1 MLEIFIPNNNLPERR
16 YIIGILFENF
26 LGVDHRIEVD
36 DQGRDYSIR
45 FDKKELLIRDAF
57 FGQYPGELSYLI
69 PEALPDK
76 VSFVKHEFAPE
87 VNIPVIY
94 GSGEIRVSELE
105 IRCGM
110 DIFASSF
117 FMLTRWEEIVNPVRD
132 RHDRFPGDAS
142 VAFRNGFLHRPLVNE
157 YVEFLWKMLEKLGY
171 RGKRKE
177 RDFELTLTHDVDSL
191 SYVSPRSLMG
201 DVLKRRDLKLAA
213 GNLKYLLNDPHDT
226 YDYLMDISESLGVQS
241 RFYFMSALSN
251 REFDSGNYL
260 KRPYFRSTVKKIRR
274 RGHLIGFHPGY
285 YTFDDARIWRSEK
298 ERLEEAAQ
306 QDLEE
311 GRQHFLRMDVSVT
324 PGIWEENGMKIDSTM
339 SYSDKEGFRCGT
351 GDKFPV
357 FSCRKRVQYRL
368 IERPLV
374 VMDGSLKQYQNY
386 TPEKAI
392 EVLRY
397 YVSIGKK
404 YKSNT
409 TFLFHNSSF
418 ALDWADYR
426 AVYSEL
432 PQMMT

>member
-1 MLEIFIPNNNLPERR
+1 MLEIFVPNNKLPERR
-16 YIIGILFENF
+16 YIIGILFDNF
-26 LGVDHRIEVD
+26 LGVDHRILVD
-36 DQGRDYSIR
+36 EQSRDYSIR
-45 FDKKELLIRDAF
+45 FENSELLIRDAF
-57 FGQYPGELSYLI
+57 FAQYPGELSYLDLG
-69 PEALPDK
+69 ALPDK
-76 VSFVKHEFAPE
+76 VSFIKHAFAPE
-87 VNIPVIY
+87 TDIPVIF
-94 GSGEIRVSELE
+94 GSGEISVSENR
-105 IRCGM
+105 IQCGI
-110 DIFASSF
+110 DIFASAF
-117 FMLTRWEEIVNPVRD
+117 FMLTRWEEIVNPERD
-132 RHDRFPGDAS
+132 RHDRFPGEAC
-142 VAFRNGFLHRPLVNE
+142 VAFKNEFLHRPVVNE
-157 YVEFLWKMLEKLGY
+157 YVELLWKMLETLGY
-171 RGKRKE
+171 EGKRKE
-177 RDFELTLTHDVDSL
+177 REFELTLTHDVDSL

-213 GNLKYLLNDPHDT
+213 DNLKYLLNDPHDT
-226 YDYLMDISESLGVQS
+226 YDYLMDISELLGVQS

-260 KRPYFRSTVKKIRR
+260 KRPYFRSTVKKIRN

-306 QDLEE
+306 QDIDE
-311 GRQHFLRMDVSVT
+311 GRQHFLRMDVSRT
-324 PGIWEENGMKIDSTM
+324 LGIWEENGMKIDSTL

-357 FSCRKRVQYRL
+357 FSCRERVQYKL
-368 IERPLV
+368 TERPLV

-386 TPEKAI
+386 TPEQAI

-404 YKSNT
+404 YKSAM

-418 ALDWADYR
+418 ALDWADYK

-432 PQMMT
+432 PQMMV

>member
-1 MLEIFIPNNNLPERR
+1 LPNNNLPERR
-16 YIIGILFENF
+16 YIIGIMFDSF
-26 LGVDHRIEVD
+26 LGLDYRIRVD
-36 DQGRDYSIR
+36 DQSRDYSIG
-45 FDKKELLIRDAF
+45 FDSRELRIRDAF
-57 FGQYPGELSYLI
+57 FNQYPEDLSYLVRESL
-69 PEALPDK
+69 PEK

-87 VNIPVIY
+87 ADIPVLY
-94 GSGEIRVSELE
+94 GSGEIRVSESN
-105 IRCGM
+105 IQCGI
-110 DIFASSF
+110 DIFASAF

-177 RDFELTLTHDVDSL
+177 REFELTLTHDVDSL

-241 RFYFMSALSN
+241 RFYFMAALSN

-260 KRPYFRSTVKKIRR
+260 KRPYFRSTVKKIRN

-285 YTFDDARIWRSEK
+285 YTFDDGRIWRSEK

-306 QDLEE
+306 QQIDE
-311 GRQHFLRMDVSVT
+311 GRQHFLRMDISLT
-324 PGIWEENGMKIDSTM
+324 LGIWEENGMKIDSTL

-357 FSCRKRVQYRL
+357 FSCRERKQYKL
-368 IERPLV
+368 LERPLV

-386 TPEKAI
+386 TPEQAI

-404 YKSNT
+404 YKST
-409 TFLFHNSSF
+409 LTFLFHNSSF

-426 AVYSEL
+426 AVYDEL
-432 PQMMT
+432 PKMIAQGQ